1 MALITIADPQARRVT
16 PEALGETFEALLAEA
31 DLPGFLKLVGIGRF
45 SLKRRRD
52 MEVLFSA
59 LCIGMWRL
67 AMSSALPDMGE
78 AAYMRY
84 RDSLWARMKDADTF
98 VVLISDIMAH
108 LPEHG
113 KDDFTPTAR
122 ELLRRA
128 DCPENQTAL
137 VGLALFLRHLYEYFF
152 NHLL

>member
-1 MALITIADPQARRVT
+1 MTVADPQAGRVT
-16 PEALGETFEALLAEA
+16 PEALKETFETLLAEA
-31 DLPGFLKLVGIGRF
+31 DLPGFLRFVGVGCF
-45 SLKRRRD
+45 SFRRRRE
-52 MEVLFSA
+52 MEVLFNA

-67 AMSSALPDMGE
+67 AMSSALPDLEE
-78 AAYMRY
+78 AAYMLY
-84 RDSLWARMKDADTF
+84 RDSLWERMKDADTY
-98 VVLISDIMAH
+98 VVLISDIMSH
-108 LPEHG
+108 LPKSG

-128 DCPENQTAL
+128 DRPEDQNSL